1 MDDELQKEID
11 EIYKYRSNLFRKEK
25 RMKLNDKIYKILKW
39 GLIIFIPALITLIGT
54 LGQIYNFDT
63 ETIVLTISA
72 ISTFL
77 GVITGISNYNY
88 HKENE

>member
-1 MDDELQKEID
+1 
-11 EIYKYRSNLFRKEK
+11 
-25 RMKLNDKIYKILKW
+25 MKLNNKVYSILKW

-54 LGQIYNFDT
+54 LGQIYEFDT
-63 ETIVLTISA
+63 EKIVLTISA

-88 HKENE
+88 KKGE